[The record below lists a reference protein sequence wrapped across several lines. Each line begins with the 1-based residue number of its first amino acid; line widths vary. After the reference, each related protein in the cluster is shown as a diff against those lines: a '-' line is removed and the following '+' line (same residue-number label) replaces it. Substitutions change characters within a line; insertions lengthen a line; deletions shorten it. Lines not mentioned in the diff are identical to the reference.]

1 MNKLFIGSK
10 NKGKI
15 SEIKSVL
22 KPLKLEIL
30 SFYDYDNIIDI
41 EETGNTYHENALI
54 KAKGFYNQ
62 VKIPVI
68 TDDSGLEVN
77 VIDNQPGVYSARYAG
92 INATDKDNIEKLL
105 NTISNSNQ
113 QNKSARFICIIV
125 YYDGQEEKYFEG
137 ICSGKI
143 TEFPRGDKG
152 FGYDPVFI
160 PDGYNI
166 TFAEME
172 ETLKNKISHR
182 AIALQ
187 KLRDFLK
194 SL

>member
-41 EETGNTYHENALI
+41 EETGSTYHENALL

-77 VIDNQPGVYSARYAG
+77 VINNQPGVYSARYAG

-105 NTISNSNQ
+105 NTISNSDQ

-187 KLRDFLK
+187 KLRDYLE